1 MNGDSELKDEAYKNE
16 EEIEQSA
23 KDKESKNEDH
33 LGPFE
38 NYFNCQEN
46 QEEKL
51 TEEDMKK
58 IRKVQKN
65 KDNHDNNWI
74 NIREMDLEFDNL
86 FDVENHLNSSI
97 YDTEKTIKDSTT
109 TQKSEIKQEETKMII
124 SKNLM
129 DTTEND
135 ISHKNINSK
144 EKDLEQKEKDE
155 INEKSENEPKTE
167 KITNNKGKNFSNE
180 FNSFS
185 NIVEKEQTFINH
197 SRAMSLDDCI
207 DNSNYC
213 NNQKDEKC
221 IYDINNSEAK
231 APTEN
236 NLINYN
242 CDDNEKGNCIG
253 SLAPSD
259 SNKEKSNCFGDNS
272 KKF

>member
-86 FDVENHLNSSI
+86 FDLICLNISSQYYSMSI
-97 YDTEKTIKDSTT
+97 IFILSN
-109 TQKSEIKQEETKMII
+109 IKQLMLKII
-124 SKNLM
+124 
-129 DTTEND
+129 
-135 ISHKNINSK
+135 I
-144 EKDLEQKEKDE
+144 
-155 INEKSENEPKTE
+155 
-167 KITNNKGKNFSNE
+167 
-180 FNSFS
+180 
-185 NIVEKEQTFINH
+185 
-197 SRAMSLDDCI
+197 
-207 DNSNYC
+207 
-213 NNQKDEKC
+213 
-221 IYDINNSEAK
+221 
-231 APTEN
+231 
-236 NLINYN
+236 NLIV
-242 CDDNEKGNCIG
+242 
-253 SLAPSD
+253 L
-259 SNKEKSNCFGDNS
+259 
-272 KKF
+272 